1 MIQLVQREE
10 WISMRDAQGH
20 VLSGATAEAVGYFDR
35 AVRAF
40 ALIYGDAPGL
50 YDAALKASPEFVM
63 AYLGKAWPLSLAND
77 PLMAGSAHGLLDK
90 ARDLPMNERERAH
103 LAALSHAVIG
113 HRASAVAVL
122 DRHLMSH
129 PFDLVAHMA
138 ALQMDGHLAVS
149 PGLATGRRAHRRDGR
164 RGRRATASCS
174 RSMPLAW
181 RKPEYAR
188 AEDTARAAA
197 ELEPFGYWPHH
208 CVSHVME
215 MMGRPEDG
223 LAWMGEREPFWS
235 SKDNVN
241 RVHIWWHK
249 SLFHIELGQYE
260 AALQIYDGPMQATM
274 RPASMSICNAAAL
287 LWRLDM
293 LGCEMGDRWQH
304 LAARW
309 EGHADGKLYVFP
321 DIHAAMSELR
331 AGRIDA
337 FKHRYKVMR
346 ETAADGTELGAI
358 YRDIGLP
365 VVAGLTAFHK
375 GAYTQ
380 AVDHLLPARF
390 DLWKMG
396 GSNAQRDVIDWTL
409 AEAAVR
415 AGQRD
420 IALSLAHERL
430 ASRPESVPNR
440 RFLQEA
446 ITIAS

>member
-1 MIQLVQREE
+1 
-10 WISMRDAQGH
+10 MRDAQGH
-20 VLSGATAEAVGYFDR
+20 ELSGATIEAVGYFDR

-40 ALIYGDAPGL
+40 ALIYGDAAGL
-50 YDAALKASPEFVM
+50 YEAALKASPMLVM

-77 PLMAGSAHGLLDK
+77 PLMAGSAQGLLDR

-103 LAALSHAVIG
+103 LAALLHAVKG
-113 HRASAVAVL
+113 YRASAVTIL
-122 DRHLMSH
+122 DRHLMSY

-138 ALQMDGHLAVS
+138 ALQMDGHLGRFPWARDRS
-149 PGLATGRRAHRRDGR
+149 ARALPRWSKAQESYGIMRSFYAFGLEEAG
-164 RGRRATASCS
+164 
-174 RSMPLAW
+174 
-181 RKPEYAR
+181 EYAR

-197 ELEPFGYWPHH
+197 ELEPYGYWPHH

-215 MMGRPEDG
+215 MMGRPKDG
-223 LAWMGEREPFWS
+223 LAWMEDREPFWS

-260 AALQIYDGPMQATM
+260 AALQIYDGPILETM
-274 RPASMSICNAAAL
+274 RPTSMSICNAVAL

-293 LGCEMGDRWQH
+293 LGCEIGDRWQH
-304 LAARW
+304 LPARW

-337 FKHRYKVMR
+337 FERRRKAMR
-346 ETAADGTELGAI
+346 ETAADGTELGTI
-358 YRDIGLP
+358 YRDIGVP
-365 VVAGLTAFHK
+365 IVEGLTAFHH
-375 GAYTQ
+375 GAYAQ

-430 ASRPESVPNR
+430 AVRPESTPNR
-440 RFLQEA
+440 RFLHEA
-446 ITIAS
+446 TAIAA

>member
-1 MIQLVQREE
+1 
-10 WISMRDAQGH
+10 
-20 VLSGATAEAVGYFDR
+20 
-35 AVRAF
+35 
-40 ALIYGDAPGL
+40 
-50 YDAALKASPEFVM
+50 
-63 AYLGKAWPLSLAND
+63 
-77 PLMAGSAHGLLDK
+77 
-90 ARDLPMNERERAH
+90 
-103 LAALSHAVIG
+103 
-113 HRASAVAVL
+113 
-122 DRHLMSH
+122 
-129 PFDLVAHMA
+129 
-138 ALQMDGHLAVS
+138 MDGHLGRLNWARDRS
-149 PGLATGRRAHRRDGR
+149 ARALPRWSKTQESYGIIQSFYAFGLEEAG
-164 RGRRATASCS
+164 
-174 RSMPLAW
+174 
-181 RKPEYAR
+181 EYTR

-197 ELEPFGYWPHH
+197 KLEPYGYWPHH

-215 MMGRPEDG
+215 MMGRPKDG
-223 LAWMGEREPFWS
+223 LAWMEEREPFWS

-260 AALQIYDGPMQATM
+260 AALQIYDGPMHASM
-274 RPASMSICNAAAL
+274 RQASMSICNAAAL

-293 LGCEMGDRWQH
+293 LGCEIGDRWQH

-331 AGRIDA
+331 AGHIDA
-337 FKHRYKVMR
+337 FERRRKTMCQ
-346 ETAADGTELGAI
+346 TAADGTELGAI
-358 YRDIGLP
+358 YHDIGLP
-365 VVAGLTAFHK
+365 VVDGLKTFHE
-375 GAYTQ
+375 GAYAQ

-430 ASRPESVPNR
+430 ATRPESAPNR
-440 RFLQEA
+440 RFLHEA
-446 ITIAS
+446 TAIGA